1 MAVLSEHPEGDFGST
16 GTWRGSRAFNARA
29 PIMETYP
36 IDLDPEQIVR
46 WIVAEQ
52 KTAPSAFRVNA
63 RRTTEVRD
71 IPSRKEIH
79 LGDEEREDLREMAT
93 IATLEIAPS
102 HASDGWLL
110 TVAVEDETG
119 PPVLEGEEKIDLGT
133 FYKEFIRRG
142 RGTSSVS
149 AEVDNAEA
157 KVRLTRLL
165 DTIETNRHAAAPR
178 ASKRAGH

>member
-1 MAVLSEHPEGDFGST
+1 MAEGPVAVLSEHPEGDFGST

-63 RRTTEVRD
+63 RRTTEVGD
-71 IPSRKEIH
+71 VPSRKEIH

-110 TVAVEDETG
+110 TVAVEDENG
-119 PPVLEGEEKIDLGT
+119 PPVLDGEEKIALGR
-133 FYKEFIRRG
+133 FCNKI
-142 RGTSSVS
+142 S
-149 AEVDNAEA
+149 A
-157 KVRLTRLL
+157 
-165 DTIETNRHAAAPR
+165 
-178 ASKRAGH
+178 